1 MSTSELKEQLIS
13 KIQITNED
21 YILEG
26 LLRLWEFE
34 SNNSDIYKF
43 NVEQRARIKNLK
55 SNMQE
60 VNIILKT
67 GNPGPAAMAVLF
79 TVEACFST
87 FSFF

>member
-43 NVEQRARIKNLK
+43 NVEQRARIKE
-55 SNMQE
+55 SQE
-60 VNIILKT
+60 QYARGEYYT
-67 GNPGPAAMAVLF
+67 EE
-79 TVEACFST
+79 EADKIT
-87 FSFF
+87 DQWLNG

>member
-43 NVEQRARIKNLK
+43 NEEQRARIKE
-55 SNMQE
+55 SQE
-60 VNIILKT
+60 QYSRGEYYT
-67 GNPGPAAMAVLF
+67 ED
-79 TVEACFST
+79 EADKIT
-87 FSFF
+87 DQWLNG